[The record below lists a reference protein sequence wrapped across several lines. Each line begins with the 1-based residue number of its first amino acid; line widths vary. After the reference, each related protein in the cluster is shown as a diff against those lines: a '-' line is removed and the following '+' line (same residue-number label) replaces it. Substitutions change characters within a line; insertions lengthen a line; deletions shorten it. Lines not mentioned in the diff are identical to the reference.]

1 MDRPLF
7 WLGRLAVVAAMT
19 IAAASLSGCG
29 RKGSLDLPPTASI
42 TNPPPVGHW
51 PPLGE
56 QSDLPTHSFDD
67 QPRRIATAPPPPARK
82 NWFLLDFL
90 LN

>member
-42 TNPPPVGHW
+42 TNPPPAGTG
-51 PPLGE
+51 PSLGE
-56 QSDLPTHSFDD
+56 QSDSPTHSFEPAAPAS
-67 QPRRIATAPPPPARK
+67 QTAPPPPARK
-82 NWFLLDFL
+82 NRFLLDFL

>member
-1 MDRPLF
+1 VHRPQF
-7 WLGRLAVVAAMT
+7 GFGRLAMLAAMM

-42 TNPPPVGHW
+42 TNPPPAGTG
-51 PPLGE
+51 PSLGE
-56 QSDLPTHSFDD
+56 QSDSPAHSFEPAAPAS
-67 QPRRIATAPPPPARK
+67 QTPPPPPARK
-82 NWFLLDFL
+82 SRFLLDFL

>member
-1 MDRPLF
+1 ML
-7 WLGRLAVVAAMT
+7 AAMM

-42 TNPPPVGHW
+42 TNPPPTSPG
-51 PPLGE
+51 PSLGE
-56 QSDLPTHSFDD
+56 QSDSPTHSFEPAAPAS
-67 QPRRIATAPPPPARK
+67 QTAPPPPTRK
-82 NWFLLDFL
+82 SRFLLDFL

>member
-7 WLGRLAVVAAMT
+7 WLGRLAVVAAMM
-19 IAAASLSGCG
+19 IAAATLSGCG

-42 TNPPPVGHW
+42 TNPPPPGTA
-51 PPLGE
+51 PSLGE
-56 QSDLPTHSFDD
+56 QSNSPTHSFE
-67 QPRRIATAPPPPARK
+67 PAAPAQQAAPAPPARK
-82 NWFLLDFL
+82 SRFLLDFL